1 MEAAIQTLVKV
12 FLKSTKGRESLG
24 KKEFHTLVKSQ
35 LSNILSVRRPRLA
48 LRCYLQSVIAGHR
61 PVSNHTLDGKLSA
74 KKVYLLTMC
83 ASI

>member
-35 LSNILSVRRPRLA
+35 LSNILSVRRPRLSSICD
-48 LRCYLQSVIAGHR
+48 RRTSSYIQSYIR
-61 PVSNHTLDGKLSA
+61 Q
-74 KKVYLLTMC
+74 
-83 ASI
+83 